1 MKKVLLSSAVLA
13 TMLVS
18 CCQNANNQ
26 EVVEQKNETMESI
39 MNRRSI
45 RAYKPDAVPQS
56 VLDTLALAAINA
68 PSARNLQPWEMRII
82 KNRELIAEIENGW
95 LEMRKTQNP
104 HLEFKHVFHGAPV
117 LLVVAF
123 DKNNPFGQVDC
134 GWFGQNI
141 LLAAHS
147 LGLGTCVV
155 ANANGFFNSEA
166 GKDVMARLNF
176 SENYEVIYAISLGY
190 PAEEPEAKPRDAAK
204 VQIVE

>member
-1 MKKVLLSSAVLA
+1 MKKVLLSAAVLA

-26 EVVEQKNETMESI
+26 EVVEQKNATMESI

-56 VLDTLALAAINA
+56 ALDTLALAAINA

-82 KNRELIAEIENGW
+82 KNRDLIAEIETGW
-95 LEMRKTQNP
+95 LAARKAANP
-104 HLEFKHVFHGAPV
+104 DMEFKPAFHGAPV
-117 LLVVAF
+117 LLVVAY
-123 DKNNPFGQVDC
+123 DKNNPFGQVDS

-155 ANANGFFNSEA
+155 ASANGYFNAEA
-166 GKDVMARLNF
+166 GKEVMAKLKF

-190 PAEEPEAKPRDAAK
+190 PAEEPAAKPRDAAK

>member
-1 MKKVLLSSAVLA
+1 MKKLFFSAAVFA
-13 TMLVS
+13 AMLVS
-18 CCQNANNQ
+18 CCQNANTQ
-26 EVVEQKNETMESI
+26 EVVGQKNETMESI

-45 RAYKPDAVPQS
+45 RAYKPDAVPQNL
-56 VLDTLALAAINA
+56 LDTLALAAINA

-82 KNRELIAEIENGW
+82 KNRELIAEIESGW
-95 LEMRKTQNP
+95 LAVRKAENP
-104 HLEFKHVFHGAPV
+104 SLEPRPVFHGAPV

-155 ANANGFFNSEA
+155 ANANGFYNSDA
-166 GKDVMARLNF
+166 GKDVMAKLNF
-176 SENYEVIYAISLGY
+176 SENYEVIYSISLGY
-190 PAEEPEAKPRDAAK
+190 PAEEPAAKPRDAAK